1 MTVDTAGGVNQSNLL
16 PSFFQG
22 CVTME
27 VLFAML
33 VAKLFGVAG
42 LGGLLSGLFIRSLSL
57 ALCSGT
63 IAGVLGQVILISLR
77 TTGVSLTS
85 WILGIFAGGLMA
97 FIGWVLRGRKIAK
110 G

>member
-1 MTVDTAGGVNQSNLL
+1 
-16 PSFFQG
+16 
-22 CVTME
+22 ME